1 MGRLSRLSWAPL
13 LAASLPVMAAQVHI
27 PVPTGSA
34 GVLGTLRANLRLVD
48 AAGNPVIA
56 FNGTGLATEYTNL
69 SFGASGVTVTLAPQA
84 LLSLPSG
91 DPTFYQLQTSWAGG
105 SSKWLFQVAD
115 VGTVQELRDLVGAA
129 AIDGEG
135 LFVEMMASV
144 HDDAVATAA
153 DRVQTGLDA
162 TATAADRVQT
172 GLDAAATAADRVQT
186 GLDKE
191 AADADR
197 VQTGLDRV
205 QTGLDAIATAADRVQ
220 TGLDAVATAADR
232 VQTGQDASA
241 TAADRVQTGEDAAA
255 TAADRATLEGV
266 HLVTTLAMGSDTTP
280 VEPGSATTWW
290 AGAGQLAGMVC
301 FVTSTP
307 YGGNINLDLQYGNP
321 WVSAYPVG
329 ETPYIA
335 PGETDTL
342 AHNSVALAD
351 PPTLTAMERVR
362 VVVTS
367 APAETDLSGYV
378 PTVADLSLYPPVG
391 AKYGV
396 QADGHVWLRT
406 QVWTDLGI
414 GWSNWVGDVVQLP
427 TGIAAG
433 VIYLVTADTHRYQ
446 SNGDNTWTDL
456 GVAYTGTV
464 ETTADLQYVAPPLN
478 TVYRVNDTSHRYQVT
493 GDPWSD
499 QGLAKSPGS
508 GLRCLTYLYPYVP

>member
-1 MGRLSRLSWAPL
+1 VTLPRTIRLALL
-13 LAASLPVMAAQVHI
+13 LAASLPAMAAQVHI

-34 GVLGTLRANLRLVD
+34 GALGTLRANLRLVD

-69 SFGASGVTVTLAPQA
+69 SFGADGVTVTLAPQSS
-84 LLSLPSG
+84 LSLPSG

-144 HDDAVATAA
+144 HDDA
-153 DRVQTGLDA
+153 
-162 TATAADRVQT
+162 
-172 GLDAAATAADRVQT
+172 
-186 GLDKE
+186 
-191 AADADR
+191 
-197 VQTGLDRV
+197 
-205 QTGLDAIATAADRVQ
+205 
-220 TGLDAVATAADR
+220 
-232 VQTGQDASA
+232 
-241 TAADRVQTGEDAAA
+241 AA

-280 VEPGSATTWW
+280 VEPQTATTWW

-329 ETPYIA
+329 QTPYIA

-342 AHNSVALAD
+342 AHNPVAIAD
-351 PPTLTAMERVR
+351 PPTLSAMERVR

-378 PTVADLSLYPPVG
+378 PTVANLSLYPPVG

-396 QADGHVWLRT
+396 WADGHVWLRT

-414 GWSNWVGDVVQLP
+414 GWSNWVSDVVQLP

-456 GVAYTGTV
+456 GLAYTDTV
-464 ETTADLQYVAPPLN
+464 ETAADLQYVAPPLN
-478 TVYRVNDTSHRYQVT
+478 TVYRVNDISHRYQVT
-493 GDPWSD
+493 GDPWAD